1 MSLVFIFILKLT
13 LFKIEVGIYYFC
25 LDFGEGKYCSYQLA
39 IISLW
44 FLLLGGYICVWSL
57 KHYYIL
63 SNNIVGTFYYLVYP

>member
-44 FLLLGGYICVWSL
+44 FLLLGGYICV
-57 KHYYIL
+57 
-63 SNNIVGTFYYLVYP
+63 